1 MPGSR
6 RPGDRGA
13 SRVAPPGSSIG
24 VAGRVVPEFR
34 QHPGAEDQAESG
46 KTTQDLGVWVIF
58 KTLGEL
64 SLQLPDLVR
73 EAIDHEAS
81 EPTTCP

>member
-1 MPGSR
+1 
-6 RPGDRGA
+6 
-13 SRVAPPGSSIG
+13 
-24 VAGRVVPEFR
+24 
-34 QHPGAEDQAESG
+34 
-46 KTTQDLGVWVIF
+46 VIF